1 MNYTVP
7 KVNIA
12 KPRRFKDMFGNRIN
26 IVVPVMQQ
34 KHVIT
39 HLDQAGRTRSYP

>member
-12 KPRRFKDMFGNRIN
+12 KPRRFKDMFVKQIN
-26 IVVPVMQQ
+26 SCCPSYAT
-34 KHVIT
+34 KAC
-39 HLDQAGRTRSYP
+39 HLSS